1 MVHRIKEEDIHKS
14 SRFLKKN
21 DPKRKGLKLK
31 EISNFLNEGHVSEI
45 ISEENFAKKNKK
57 SINVFAHTIIYKN
70 KKSRINNI
78 VISPKTTEIGLH
90 IHSLKIFAL
99 PEKRTFQYK
108 LMLTQAQKKVK
119 TAIGKVLLSI
129 DGMQG
134 SKPVILKMS
143 TFSKEYA
150 GGHVYK
156 FKYFQKFEGIIKL
169 PENYVSKIVSVTLK
183 PKYGKKVVKKEFDWP
198 IK

>member
-78 VISPKTTEIGLH
+78 VISPKTITKLVPVLVSHATLELGSCLK
-90 IHSLKIFAL
+90 HS
-99 PEKRTFQYK
+99 
-108 LMLTQAQKKVK
+108 
-119 TAIGKVLLSI
+119 
-129 DGMQG
+129 
-134 SKPVILKMS
+134 
-143 TFSKEYA
+143 
-150 GGHVYK
+150 
-156 FKYFQKFEGIIKL
+156 
-169 PENYVSKIVSVTLK
+169 SKIES
-183 PKYGKKVVKKEFDWP
+183 E
-198 IK
+198 I